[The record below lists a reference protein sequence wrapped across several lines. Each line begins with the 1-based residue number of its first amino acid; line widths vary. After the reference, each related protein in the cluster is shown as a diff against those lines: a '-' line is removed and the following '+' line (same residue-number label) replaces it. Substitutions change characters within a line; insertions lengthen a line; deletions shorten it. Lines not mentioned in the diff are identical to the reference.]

1 MYFLKISR
9 ARAFNSDTNMILLI
23 EIGYIHTGRKD
34 ARGKN
39 SKISVVSEVPLGTK
53 KKPAIGATDPWGWG
67 KNADGGYLP
76 C

>member
-53 KKPAIGATDPWGWG
+53 KNLLLGPPTLGGGEKMRMEGAF
-67 KNADGGYLP
+67 
-76 C
+76 